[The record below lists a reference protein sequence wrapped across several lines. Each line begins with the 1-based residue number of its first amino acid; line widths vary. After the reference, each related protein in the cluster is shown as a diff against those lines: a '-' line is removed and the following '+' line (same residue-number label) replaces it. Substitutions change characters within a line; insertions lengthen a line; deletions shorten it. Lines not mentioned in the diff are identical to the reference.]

1 LKANFDINDENF
13 TLQDLLNLKV
23 SNFQEELIDISVRAA
38 QEDAIKQQLAQI
50 EEQWNGVNVS
60 MKLYKESNDLAVLAE
75 VDEMIQL
82 FDEGLA
88 TMNNILASR
97 FVRPMRA

>member
-1 LKANFDINDENF
+1 MKANFDINDENF